1 MVTKL
6 SNPINDQIKDTVTD
20 ELDSLT
26 VSELQSMVEKLGMN
40 SVVLDDFLRDV
51 AQQMDEQLK
60 IHI

>member
-51 AQQMDEQLK
+51 AQQMYEQLK